1 MTLKEFLKKV
11 NGEESGIIDY
21 DGKEALEAVKQ
32 DGDLL
37 QYVKDQTSEICLE
50 AVKRNGDSLQY
61 VKEQTSE
68 ICLEA
73 VKQNGY
79 SLRYVKEQTSEIC
92 LEAVKRNELSLR
104 YVNKSIFTKA
114 RIIVLDKKEIEISE
128 ESYQSFKKQFTN

>member
-1 MTLKEFLKKV
+1 MRLKDFLEKV
-11 NGEESGIIDY
+11 NRKENEIIEY
-21 DGKEALEAVKQ
+21 VGKEA
-32 DGDLL
+32 
-37 QYVKDQTSEICLE
+37 I
-50 AVKRNGDSLQY
+50 
-61 VKEQTSE
+61 
-68 ICLEA
+68 EA

-79 SLRYVKEQTSEIC
+79 SLQYVKEQTSEIC